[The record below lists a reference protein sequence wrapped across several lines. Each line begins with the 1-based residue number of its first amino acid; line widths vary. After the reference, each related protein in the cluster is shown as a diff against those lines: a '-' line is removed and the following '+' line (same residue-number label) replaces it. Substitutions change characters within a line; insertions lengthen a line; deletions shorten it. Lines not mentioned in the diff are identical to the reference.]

1 MIELLLDT
9 QRNNKSQPLALG
21 IQNTDQILV
30 RLISSKILL
39 AGQDDS
45 LGIVASVLEECVKM
59 TGNFLAFETS
69 VGIDANFK

>member
-1 MIELLLDT
+1 MLLDT

-45 LGIVASVLEECVKM
+45 LGIVASVVAECVKM
-59 TGNFLAFETS
+59 TGNFLALETS